1 MNNLISGIFGPR
13 LNKYIVI
20 GLILLVLGFFL
31 IPILIGIPLMMIGSL
46 FIAIGTFII
55 VTKFLPNGD
64 LILSSYKKMYLQM
77 WAFLKA
83 LIKDST

>member
-1 MNNLISGIFGPR
+1 MYNLASGLFGPR

-46 FIAIGTFII
+46 LIAIGTFII

-64 LILSSYKKMYLQM
+64 LIRSSYKKMYLQM

-83 LIKDST
+83 LINI